1 MPERQREPEVRIAII
16 FYSMTGN
23 VMQLCEAAAEG
34 VNEVTGAKAELR
46 AVPELIPHEKIAS
59 NPRLQA
65 VYQQR
70 HAYPQAQPEDLKA
83 FDGFIFGT
91 PTRYGNMS
99 AQLRE
104 FFDRTG
110 GMWQEGASIGKFA
123 GVITSTSTMHGGQET
138 TPMTMWPTFIH
149 LGMFPVGVPYSEAR
163 LFDSV
168 AEGGSP
174 YAASSVSGPGSD
186 QGPTERE
193 LAIARTLGRRV
204 AESTRAMRVGCTLLE
219 LEEAGRIPRVEAFLA
234 EGALTRGD

>member
-1 MPERQREPEVRIAII
+1 VPRDVPDLQVRIGII

-23 VMQLCEAAAEG
+23 VLRLCEAAADG
-34 VNEVTGAKAELR
+34 VEEVDGAMAELR
-46 AVPELIPHEKIAS
+46 TVPELVPHERIDA
-59 NPRLQA
+59 NPRLRS
-65 VYQQR
+65 VYEQT
-70 HAYPQAQPEDLKA
+70 HSYPEARPEDLRE
-83 FDGFIFGT
+83 FDGFLFGT

-104 FFDRTG
+104 FFDRSG
-110 GMWQEGASIGKFA
+110 GIWQEGSTIGKFA
-123 GVITSTSTMHGGQET
+123 GVITSTSTMHGGQEST
-138 TPMTMWPTFIH
+138 AVTMWPTFIH
-149 LGMFPVGVPYSEAR
+149 LGMFPVGVPYSETL
-163 LFDSV
+163 LFEKV

-204 AESTRAMRVGCTLLE
+204 AEVTLAQKIGCTMLE
-219 LEEAGRIPRVEAFLA
+219 LAEERRIPIMEAFLT